1 MGKLGK
7 KDFFDRFSGVAR
19 ECLNWNCFFNKTEN
33 DFLIILCHF
42 RKIIAFSCRIR
53 EAKYDL
59 GKKKELET

>member
-7 KDFFDRFSGVAR
+7 KDFFDRFSGLAR
-19 ECLNWNCFFNKTEN
+19 ECLNG
-33 DFLIILCHF
+33 
-42 RKIIAFSCRIR
+42 IR